1 MIEIIS
7 IIGAWL
13 ICTIAA
19 ERAAEAITTSVFF
32 SPLRQF
38 LARVSLMET
47 HSWTLPALIN
57 GSLIKT
63 VGRWLSDLVSCGWC
77 TSLWTSLFFSLF
89 LPGRYLSY
97 EAGDNLIVKAIAL
110 WGFANL
116 YHSVFRLVHNGR
128 VSAVDINLKI
138 VGQEIDS
145 IGENYGEFGQS
156 TGQDNSSGAESSAI

>member
-1 MIEIIS
+1 MMEIIS
-7 IIGAWL
+7 IVGSWL
-13 ICTIAA
+13 ICAVAA
-19 ERAAEAITTSVFF
+19 ERSAEALTTSVFF

-38 LARVSLMET
+38 LARASLTESNNVIFKIT
-47 HSWTLPALIN
+47 RFIA
-57 GSLIKT
+57 K
-63 VGRWLSDLVSCGWC
+63 WLSDLVSCGWC
-77 TSLWTSLFFSLF
+77 TSLWTSLFFSFF
-89 LPGRYLSY
+89 LPGDYLLIG
-97 EAGDNLIVKAIAL
+97 AGNNILVKIIAL

-156 TGQDNSSGAESSAI
+156 TEQDNTSGAESSAI